1 MNFLMKKMMNLDE
14 KNVSERGAWDFEEE
28 DHVA

>member
-1 MNFLMKKMMNLDE
+1 MNFLMKKMNLDE

>member
-1 MNFLMKKMMNLDE
+1 MNFLMKKVMNLDE
-14 KNVSERGAWDFEEE
+14 KNVSERGAWDFEE